1 MNNYINLFDSLNLTM
16 QSIFGTDGIRGR
28 FNEEIT
34 YSLAYKVGYALASIL
49 ENKKPILIGRD
60 TRMSG
65 DILLHAITQGINDS
79 GKKFINLGICPTPAI
94 PFLIQQ
100 ENLSSGIM
108 ISASHN
114 PPEYNGIKIF
124 DHKGQKITK
133 YFENKI
139 QKFIEE
145 SNQKNLSVS
154 TKASPL
160 NANKDLMNI
169 YIKSLIQTMGGENLG
184 GLKIILD
191 TCYGSATTCAKKIF
205 QSLGA
210 DVRVINNSK
219 NGMKINMNC
228 GSTNLEPL
236 QRALRESSADM
247 GFSFDGDAD
256 RVIGIDSKGN
266 VLDGDH
272 ILFLWGREL
281 MEQKILTNN
290 LLISTQMANLG
301 FEKAW
306 KKIGGILYRT
316 DVGDKYVH
324 DAIKKKRA
332 VLGGEQSGH
341 ILSKINNFS
350 GDGILTA
357 LQISKFCKKKN
368 INLNDWLKSSFEP
381 FPQKLT
387 NINLDFNINK
397 LNPKTKLLINQTLEN
412 FQEIYSDNCRV
423 YIRLSGTEP
432 VIRVLVEAQNYKEV
446 DCLSTEIKN
455 KLLLEVNKIMY

>member
-1 MNNYINLFDSLNLTM
+1 M

-34 YSLAYKVGYALASIL
+34 YALAYKVGYSLGSNL
-49 ENKKPILIGRD
+49 ENNNPILIGRD
-60 TRMSG
+60 TRISG
-65 DILLHAITQGINDS
+65 NILLQAITRGINES
-79 GKKFINLGICPTPAI
+79 GKKFIYLGICPTPAI
-94 PFLIQQ
+94 PFLIKK
-100 ENLSSGIM
+100 EKLSSGIM

-124 DHKGQKITK
+124 DHNGQKITK
-133 YFENKI
+133 IFENKI

-145 SNQKNLSVS
+145 LNPNLTAS
-154 TKASPL
+154 TKEISL
-160 NANKDLMNI
+160 KTNKELMDI
-169 YIKSLIQTMGGENLG
+169 YIKSLIKTMGGENLNG
-184 GLKIILD
+184 MKIILD

-205 QSLGA
+205 QNLGA

-219 NGMKINMNC
+219 NGLKINMNC

-236 QRALRESSADM
+236 KKALRESPADI

-256 RVIGIDSKGN
+256 RVIGVDSKGN
-266 VLDGDH
+266 ILDGDH

-281 MEQKILTNN
+281 MEQKSLTNN

-306 KKIGGILYRT
+306 NKIGGILYRT

-324 DAIKKKRA
+324 EAIVKKRA

-357 LQISKFCKKKN
+357 LQISKYCKKKN
-368 INLNDWLKSSFEP
+368 ITLNDWLKSSFDP

-387 NINLDFNINK
+387 NINLGFNINK
-397 LNPKTKLLINQTLEN
+397 INPKTKILIDQTIKN
-412 FQEIYSDNCRV
+412 FHEIYSDNCRI
-423 YIRLSGTEP
+423 YIRPSGTEP
-432 VIRVLVEAQNYKEV
+432 LMRILVEAKNHKKV
-446 DCLSTEIKN
+446 DFLSSEITN
-455 KLLLEVNKIMY
+455 KLYLEINALIN

>member
-1 MNNYINLFDSLNLTM
+1 M

-28 FNEEIT
+28 FNEDIT
-34 YSLAYKVGYALASIL
+34 FSLAYKVGYALGLTL
-49 ENKKPILIGRD
+49 EKNNPILIGRD
-60 TRMSG
+60 TRISG
-65 DILLHAITQGINDS
+65 DILLKAITTGINAS

-94 PFLIQQ
+94 PFLIKQ

-124 DHKGQKITK
+124 DHNGQKITK
-133 YFENKI
+133 NFENKI
-139 QKFIEE
+139 QKLIEE
-145 SNQKNLSVS
+145 SNQNISVP
-154 TKASPL
+154 KKVIPL
-160 NANKDLMNI
+160 KTNKDLMDV
-169 YIKSLIQTMGGENLG
+169 YIKSLIQTMGGENLS

-205 QSLGA
+205 QALGA
-210 DVRVINNSK
+210 EVRVINNSN
-219 NGMKINMNC
+219 NGLKINMNC

-236 QRALRESSADM
+236 KKALRENPADM

-306 KKIGGILYRT
+306 NKIGGTLYRT

-324 DAIKKKRA
+324 EAIKEKRA

-357 LQISKFCKKKN
+357 LQISKYCKKKN
-368 INLNDWLKSSFEP
+368 TSLNDWLKSSFNP

-387 NINLDFNINK
+387 NIKLDFNLNKINPISK
-397 LNPKTKLLINQTLEN
+397 RLIFQTIEN
-412 FQEIYSDNCRV
+412 FHETYSNNCRV
-423 YIRLSGTEP
+423 YIRPSGTEP
-432 VIRVLVEAQNYKEV
+432 LMRVLVEAKNQKKV
-446 DCLSTEIKN
+446 DFLSEEITN
-455 KLLLEVNKIMY
+455 KLILELNKIAK

>member
-1 MNNYINLFDSLNLTM
+1 M

-34 YSLAYKVGYALASIL
+34 YSLAYKVGYSLGSNL
-49 ENKKPILIGRD
+49 ENNNPILIGRD
-60 TRMSG
+60 TRISG
-65 DILLHAITQGINDS
+65 DILLQAITRGINES

-94 PFLIQQ
+94 PFLIKK
-100 ENLSSGIM
+100 EKLSSGIM

-124 DHKGQKITK
+124 DHNGQKITK
-133 YFENKI
+133 IFENKI

-145 SNQKNLSVS
+145 LNPNLTVT
-154 TKASPL
+154 TKEISL
-160 NANKDLMNI
+160 KTNKELMDL
-169 YIKSLIQTMGGENLG
+169 YIKSLIQTMGGENLSG
-184 GLKIILD
+184 MKIILD

-205 QSLGA
+205 QNLGA
-210 DVRVINNSK
+210 DVRVINNTK
-219 NGMKINMNC
+219 NGLKINMNC

-236 QRALRESSADM
+236 KKALRESPADI

-256 RVIGIDSKGN
+256 RVIGVDSKGN

-281 MEQKILTNN
+281 MEQNNLTNN

-306 KKIGGILYRT
+306 NKIDGILYRT

-324 DAIKKKRA
+324 EAIKKKKA
-332 VLGGEQSGH
+332 DLGGEQSGH

-357 LQISKFCKKKN
+357 LQISKYCKKKN
-368 INLNDWLKSSFEP
+368 ITLNDWLKSSFDP

-397 LNPKTKLLINQTLEN
+397 INPETKILIDQTIKN
-412 FQEIYSDNCRV
+412 FYAIYSDNCRI
-423 YIRLSGTEP
+423 YIRPSGTEP
-432 VIRVLVEAQNYKEV
+432 LMRVLVEAKNQKKV
-446 DCLSTEIKN
+446 HFLSSEITN
-455 KLLLEVNKIMY
+455 KLSLEINSIID

>member
-1 MNNYINLFDSLNLTM
+1 M
-16 QSIFGTDGIRGR
+16 QSIFGTDGIRGK

-34 YSLAYKVGYALASIL
+34 YSLAYKVGYALGSTL
-49 ENKKPILIGRD
+49 ENKNPILIGRD
-60 TRMSG
+60 TRISG
-65 DILLHAITQGINDS
+65 DILLQAITQGINDS

-94 PFLIQQ
+94 PFLIKR
-100 ENLSSGIM
+100 EKLSSGIM

-124 DHKGQKITK
+124 DHNGQKITK

-139 QKFIEE
+139 QKLIEE
-145 SNQKNLSVS
+145 TNQNISVP
-154 TKASPL
+154 TKVSPI
-160 NANKDLMNI
+160 NTNKDLMDI
-169 YIKSLIQTMGGENLG
+169 YVKGLIQTMGGENLG

-191 TCYGSATTCAKKIF
+191 TCYGSATTCAKEIF
-205 QSLGA
+205 KSLGA
-210 DVRVINNSK
+210 DVKVINNSQ

-236 QRALRESSADM
+236 KKALRDSTADM

-281 MEQKILTNN
+281 MEQKILKNN

-301 FEKAW
+301 FENAW
-306 KKIGGILYRT
+306 RKIGGILYRT

-324 DAIKKKRA
+324 DAIQEKRA

-357 LQISKFCKKKN
+357 LQISKYCKKKN
-368 INLNDWLKSSFEP
+368 INLYDWLKSSFEP
-381 FPQKLT
+381 FPQKIT

-397 LNPKTKLLINQTLEN
+397 LNSKTKLLVDQTLEN
-412 FQEIYSDNCRV
+412 FQAIYSDNCRV
-423 YIRLSGTEP
+423 FIRPSGTEP
-432 VIRVLVEAQNYKEV
+432 VIRILVEAKNQKQV
-446 DCLSTEIKN
+446 DSLSSEIKN
-455 KLLLEVNKIMY
+455 KLFLEINKIIK

>member
-1 MNNYINLFDSLNLTM
+1 M

-28 FNEEIT
+28 FNEDVT
-34 YSLAYKVGYALASIL
+34 YSLAFKVGYALGSNL
-49 ENKKPILIGRD
+49 KYNNSNPILIGRD
-60 TRMSG
+60 TRISG
-65 DILLHAITQGINDS
+65 DILLQAITKGINAS

-94 PFLIQQ
+94 PLIIKK
-100 ENLSSGIM
+100 EKLSSGIM

-124 DHKGQKITK
+124 DHNGQKITK
-133 YFENKI
+133 IFENKI
-139 QKFIEE
+139 QRFIET
-145 SNQKNLSVS
+145 SNQNIRIP
-154 TKASPL
+154 TKIISL
-160 NANKDLMNI
+160 KTNEELMDI
-169 YIKSLIQTMGGENLG
+169 YVKSLIETMGGENLSG
-184 GLKIILD
+184 MKIILD

-205 QSLGA
+205 LNLGA

-219 NGMKINMNC
+219 NGLKINMNC

-236 QRALRESSADM
+236 KKALRESPADM

-306 KKIGGILYRT
+306 NKIGGIFYRT

-324 DAIKKKRA
+324 DAIKEKRA
-332 VLGGEQSGH
+332 DLGGEQSGH

-357 LQISKFCKKKN
+357 LQISKYCKKKN
-368 INLNDWLKSSFEP
+368 ITLNDWLKSSFKP

-387 NINLDFNINK
+387 NINLDFNMNK
-397 LNPKTKLLINQTLEN
+397 INPKTKFLIDQTIEN
-412 FQEIYSDNCRV
+412 LHKIYSDNCRI
-423 YIRLSGTEP
+423 YIRPSGTEP
-432 VIRVLVEAQNYKEV
+432 LLRVLVEATNQKKVNS
-446 DCLSTEIKN
+446 LSSKITSKLIVEI
-455 KLLLEVNKIMY
+455 NKIMNQL

>member
-1 MNNYINLFDSLNLTM
+1 M

-34 YSLAYKVGYALASIL
+34 YSLAYKVGYALGSNL
-49 ENKKPILIGRD
+49 ENNNPILIGRD
-60 TRMSG
+60 TRISG
-65 DILLHAITQGINDS
+65 DILLQAITQGINAS

-94 PFLIQQ
+94 SFLVKH
-100 ENLSSGIM
+100 EKLSSGIM

-124 DHKGQKITK
+124 DHNGQKITK
-133 YFENKI
+133 NFENKI
-139 QKFIEE
+139 QKLIED
-145 SNQKNLSVS
+145 SNLNISVPKKEIS
-154 TKASPL
+154 LKT
-160 NANKDLMNI
+160 NKELMNI
-169 YIKSLIQTMGGENLG
+169 YIKSLIQTMGEENLSG
-184 GLKIILD
+184 MKIILD

-205 QSLGA
+205 QDLGA
-210 DVRVINNSK
+210 EVIVINNSK
-219 NGMKINMNC
+219 NGLKINLNC

-236 QRALRESSADM
+236 KKALKENPADM

-256 RVIGIDSKGN
+256 RVIGLDSKGN

-301 FEKAW
+301 FEKSW
-306 KKIGGILYRT
+306 NKIGGILYRT

-324 DAIKKKRA
+324 EAMKKNRA

-357 LQISKFCKKKN
+357 LQISKFCKRKN
-368 INLNDWLKSSFEP
+368 ITLNDWFKSSFDP

-397 LNPKTKLLINQTLEN
+397 INQKTKILIDQTIEMYQSN
-412 FQEIYSDNCRV
+412 NSDDCRI
-423 YIRLSGTEP
+423 YIRPSGTEP
-432 VIRVLVEAQNYKEV
+432 LMRVLVEAQNQKKV
-446 DCLSTEIKN
+446 NSLSSEITK
-455 KLLLEVNKIMY
+455 KLSLEIDKITT